1 MTKDVLV
8 SISGLHLDIMA
19 DLPEDENE
27 VIEVVTPASYYCKN
41 GKHYV
46 IYDEVAEGISGVTK
60 NKIKITGTDSLEI
73 MKTGISNTHMV
84 FEKNK
89 KNLTYYQTPYGQML
103 VGVNTKNMEVT
114 VTEKKIDIRVDYE
127 LDVNHE
133 PLADCKIKMNITPKT
148 GGDFSVLN

>member
-8 SISGLHLDIMA
+8 SISGLHTDIITGMT
-19 DLPEDENE
+19 DEENE
-27 VIEVVTPASYYCKN
+27 AIEVVTPGSYYCRN
-41 GKHYV
+41 AKHYV
-46 IYDEVAEGISGVTK
+46 IYDEVMEGMPGTIK

-73 MKTGISNTHMV
+73 MKTGISNAHMI

-103 VGVNTKNMEVT
+103 IGVNTKNMEVN
-114 VTEKKIDIRVDYE
+114 VTDENIGVSVDYE

-133 PLADCKIKMNITPKT
+133 PLADCRIKMEIYSKGSDP
-148 GGDFSVLN
+148 FA